1 MRKMR
6 KISPI
11 NFVFTLLFLMCLTLM
26 YISYRDNLTV
36 NYEISVQDISI
47 FFLSSIVTVG
57 LAIYIIR
64 NVEWNSSIR
73 KAENEIMIN
82 LLKEIFPICDKL
94 NTLVNDT
101 NYEYTLVVTYCKQIT
116 FVLKN
121 LKELSES
128 IKKRSCKERNDK
140 VLLSLRQLRKN
151 YTTVI
156 NSADSSHLV
165 VDSGKI
171 ISIGIDKKQQ
181 IIKNIES
188 LRVNIYLYW
197 AELNKM

>member
-165 VDSGKI
+165 VDNGKI

>member
-1 MRKMR
+1 MHKMR
-6 KISPI
+6 KINPI
-11 NFVFTLLFLMCLTLM
+11 DFVFTLLFLMCLTLI
-26 YISYRDNLTV
+26 YISYKDDLTV

-47 FFLSSIVTVG
+47 FFLSSIVTIG

-165 VDSGKI
+165 VDDGKI
-171 ISIGIDKKQQ
+171 TSIGIDKKQQ
-181 IIKNIES
+181 IIKNIEN

>member
-11 NFVFTLLFLMCLTLM
+11 NFVFTLLFLMCLTLI
-26 YISYRDNLTV
+26 YISCRDDLTV

-165 VDSGKI
+165 VDNGKI

>member
-1 MRKMR
+1 MHKMR

-11 NFVFTLLFLMCLTLM
+11 NFVFTLLFLMCLTLI
-26 YISYRDNLTV
+26 YISCRDDLTV

-165 VDSGKI
+165 VDNGKI